1 MRDSP
6 GMPNAL
12 RVLATEVAA
21 YAVLVTLY
29 LVVVLR
35 TLRPWLAALAAR
47 HDASYALWCLLL
59 MLGQG
64 VILESLTTWLLR
76 RFARARRRENLQEKA
91 F

>member
-6 GMPNAL
+6 RMPSAL

-35 TLRPWLAALAAR
+35 ALRPWLAALAAR
-47 HDASYALWCLLL
+47 HNGSYAVWCLLL

-76 RFARARRRENLQEKA
+76 RFARARRRDDGREKA

>member
-1 MRDSP
+1 
-6 GMPNAL
+6 MPNAL

-29 LVVVLR
+29 LVVVLQK
-35 TLRPWLAALAAR
+35 LRPWLAALAAR

>member
-1 MRDSP
+1 MNS
-6 GMPNAL
+6 L
-12 RVLATEVAA
+12 RVLATEIAA

-47 HDASYALWCLLL
+47 HEATYALWCLLL

-64 VILESLTTWLLR
+64 VILEFLTTRLVR
-76 RFARARRRENLQEKA
+76 RFARARRRENAPEETL
-91 F
+91 

>member
-6 GMPNAL
+6 RMPNAL

-21 YAVLVTLY
+21 YAILVTLY
-29 LVVVLR
+29 LVVVLKA
-35 TLRPWLAALAAR
+35 LRPWLAALAAR
-47 HDASYALWCLLL
+47 HDAAYALCCLLL

-76 RFARARRRENLQEKA
+76 RFARARRRENVQEKA